1 MLRITVQ
8 PQASRTLLVLEGRL
22 AGAWVE
28 ELRKVLTPT
37 WSDPDAPPVTIS
49 LSAVSA
55 VDTAGHLLL
64 IEAHARG
71 AELTGSGLTARALIE
86 ETKGMPS
93 GVGHSGHDNDSSQ
106 ILL

>member
-1 MLRITVQ
+1 MLRITLKS
-8 PQASRTLLVLEGRL
+8 QANRTLLVLEGRL
-22 AGAWVE
+22 AGAWVG
-28 ELRKVLTPT
+28 ELRKVLTTT
-37 WSDPDAPPVTIS
+37 WSDPDAPTVTIN

-86 ETKGMPS
+86 EAKGVPS
-93 GVGHSGHDNDSSQ
+93 GVGHSGYDTDSSQ

>member
-1 MLRITVQ
+1 MLRITVKSQ
-8 PQASRTLLVLEGRL
+8 SSRTLLVLEGRL

-28 ELRKVLTPT
+28 ELRKVLITT
-37 WSDPDAPPVTIS
+37 WSDPDAPPMTIS
-49 LSAVSA
+49 LSAVSS

-86 ETKGMPS
+86 EVHGVPS
-93 GVGHSGHDNDSSQ
+93 GVGHSGHDTDSSQ
-106 ILL
+106 IPL